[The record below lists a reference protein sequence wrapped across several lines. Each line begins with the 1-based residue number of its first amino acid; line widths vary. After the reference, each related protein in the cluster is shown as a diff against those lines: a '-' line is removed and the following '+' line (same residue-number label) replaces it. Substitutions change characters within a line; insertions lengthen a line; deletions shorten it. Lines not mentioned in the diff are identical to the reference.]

1 MGSFSTTGPSAL
13 LRRARGV
20 LPNNLFN
27 PDAKRIVR
35 ELDVAVMDA
44 LKEMLSDK
52 AITQMLAEWQ

>member
-1 MGSFSTTGPSAL
+1 VRRDSAKSIYPL
-13 LRRARGV
+13 LIIAI
-20 LPNNLFN
+20 PIWPDNLFN

-44 LKEMLSDK
+44 LKEMPSDM